1 MTRKKVPTM
10 QPCTALWG
18 RNFVSWCVVLGSAYG
33 GKANFPGDYNIV
45 LSAGAVD
52 NQDISIC
59 VPAAYNMAGLYMIQD
74 GQPRYCI
81 LTTEA
86 NDSIR
91 EIHHRMPLILKKD
104 QIIPWLEQSEATS
117 GFLQMVPPQLER
129 STADA
134 QLRLW

>member
-1 MTRKKVPTM
+1 M

-59 VPAAYNMAGLYMIQD
+59 VPAAYNTHMTIARIKYKVAGLGIGPSNPGTVGVLGVCAPAVAY
-74 GQPRYCI
+74 GVC
-81 LTTEA
+81 
-86 NDSIR
+86 S
-91 EIHHRMPLILKKD
+91 
-104 QIIPWLEQSEATS
+104 
-117 GFLQMVPPQLER
+117 V
-129 STADA
+129 
-134 QLRLW
+134 